1 MKKYICSPLSDM
13 ATLFDNAFG
22 ANFTRAVIS
31 AEKPKTS
38 EWIQPFFSCR
48 TDALIFQDILIG
60 RLSIDDSS
68 VDKLE
73 TELMTSDMYYSISLA
88 VLNKLRQDTEAFL
101 AESASQMKLEGSEC
115 TLLICGLGNAG
126 VPLLYNGFNQSMNT
140 TEIVQYLNSLQID
153 DPATLKLYLTS
164 NASAAS
170 KQYTFASMEQLRD
183 QFQQSLESQN
193 AFLLLKIGTQGSLA
207 AELSKSLLKKEPA
220 GKYDFSTTEVYGYL
234 FPCLTQGIESYGV
247 DPEKKCLTDY
257 KSLSMTAVTSVFT
270 KDGQYYQQIPVRRS
284 LTKVKIT
291 STLG

>member
-31 AEKPKTS
+31 AEKPKPS
-38 EWIQPFFSCR
+38 EWIQPFFSSR

-88 VLNKLRQDTEAFL
+88 VLNKLRQDTEVFL

-170 KQYTFASMEQLRD
+170 KHYSFSSMEQLRE
-183 QFQQSLESQN
+183 QFSNRLESQN
-193 AFLLLKIGTQGSLA
+193 ALLLLTIGTQGSLA
-207 AELSKSLLKKEPA
+207 AELQKSLLNKSIST
-220 GKYDFSTTEVYGYL
+220 KYDFSKTEVFGYL
-234 FPCLTQGIESYGV
+234 FPCLTQGVESYGF
-247 DPEKKCLTDY
+247 DLESQSLTDY
-257 KSLSMTAVTSVFT
+257 KSLSMTAMVSVLT
-270 KDGQYYQQIPVRRS
+270 KDRQYYQQIPIRRS
-284 LTKVKIT
+284 LTKVKMPP
-291 STLG
+291 SNQ